1 MTNISIKNLLLRFRW
16 RILFT
21 FVLVTLEALTGILFP
36 LLIGI
41 AIDDLLEDRF
51 DGVIY
56 LSIAGAA
63 ALIVG
68 SARRLYAPES
78 TLEFT
83 AKLLPR

>member
-1 MTNISIKNLLLRFRW
+1 MTNISIKSLLHRFRW

-41 AIDDLLEDRF
+41 AIDGLLEDSF
-51 DGVIY
+51 DGILY

-63 ALIVG
+63 VL
-68 SARRLYAPES
+68 SASLFS
-78 TLEFT
+78 FN
-83 AKLLPR
+83 KQFD